1 MDIGIFLLRAVIGL
15 ALAAHGAQ
23 KLFGAFGGP
32 GIAGTGAFFDT
43 LGFRPGR
50 LFATMAALGETGG
63 GLLVAFGL
71 FTPFAAAVVVSTMLV
86 AVWGVHLEKGFFAQN
101 GGYEYP
107 LVLGVAAVALAFTG
121 PGRLSVDAVLGFAR
135 SGPRWG
141 LLALGLGI
149 AGALP
154 PLVAKARA
162 LRQSHAS

>member
-1 MDIGIFLLRAVIGL
+1 MDIGILLLRVVVGL

-32 GIAGTGAFFDT
+32 GIAGTGAFFDA

-50 LFATMAALGETGG
+50 LFATMAGLGETGG

-71 FTPFAAAVVVSTMLV
+71 FTPLASAVVVATMVV
-86 AVWGVHLEKGFFAQN
+86 AIWGVHLEKGFFAQD

-107 LVLGVAAVALAFTG
+107 LFLGVAAVALAFTG
-121 PGRLSVDAVLGFAR
+121 PGDLSVDEVLGFAR

-154 PLVAKARA
+154 PLFAKARA
-162 LRQSHAS
+162 LRQSHVS